1 MSHDVNQQNSSRTFS
16 AAHILW
22 QFWLSRF
29 LAIKNSAANSAM
41 AKRSIH
47 DDYNKELEIHRQI
60 RIDDEH
66 QSKMAK
72 RVRYRYYEKR

>member
-1 MSHDVNQQNSSRTFS
+1 
-16 AAHILW
+16 
-22 QFWLSRF
+22 
-29 LAIKNSAANSAM
+29 M